1 MAHGLP
7 APLITPLANDY
18 CAGAV
23 TISNGLSLGQNL
35 VPTTSPF
42 NAGPIGLQMLGNVG
56 YTNGVSLAPIG
67 MPGCYLWSECVVIN
81 TLVASGIQATYTMAI
96 PNARPSTALGR
107 AESLR
112 RLERCRVQ
120 GGVDCDL
127 HAPFGQFG
135 RFLAVERRAQPRR
148 HDEARVLLEVAED
161 DLDVAEPQARTAAA
175 EACGAYAAVGAD
187 TERRRAALT
196 EDREL
201 VDGDA
206 GDIAFSGCRGDRFA
220 VEATAQGDQRFVAE
234 NGSHFAPR
242 RLVHLSHL
250 AFVDEHLR
258 VR

>member
-96 PNARPSTALGR
+96 PNNTALLGYQLK
-107 AESLR
+107 AQSAAM
-112 RLERCRVQ
+112 
-120 GGVDCDL
+120 
-127 HAPFGQFG
+127 APGYNAFGFI
-135 RFLAVERRAQPRR
+135 
-148 HDEARVLLEVAED
+148 
-161 DLDVAEPQARTAAA
+161 T
-175 EACGAYAAVGAD
+175 
-187 TERRRAALT
+187 
-196 EDREL
+196 
-201 VDGDA
+201 
-206 GDIAFSGCRGDRFA
+206 S
-220 VEATAQGDQRFVAE
+220 
-234 NGSHFAPR
+234 NGWWMT
-242 RLVHLSHL
+242 LGN
-250 AFVDEHLR
+250 
-258 VR
+258 